1 MSQAAKTREPQ
12 YQLLLDVQ
20 KDKGVAQMGIM
31 ANEAWQQDPRRLVF
45 VLARYKFVSKMLSG
59 KDNVL
64 EVGCADAFGTRIVQ
78 QEVNKITAVDFDP
91 LFLADAQE
99 RACPDWP
106 MTLLEHDMLQGPVPG
121 QFDAAFTLDVLEHI
135 EPEDEVLFMKNIISS
150 LKPNGVLIV
159 GCPSLES
166 QVHASPQSKAGHVN
180 CKTGS
185 VFKKDLEAYF
195 ENVFLFSMNDEV
207 VHTGYHP
214 MAHYLFGLCVG
225 PIHASSI

>member
-1 MSQAAKTREPQ
+1 MNQPAKTREPQ

-20 KDKGVAQMGIM
+20 KDKGIAQMGIM

-64 EVGCADAFGTRIVQ
+64 EIGCADAFGTRIVQ
-78 QEVNKITAVDFDP
+78 QEVNKLTAVDFDP

-99 RACPDWP
+99 RVCPDWP
-106 MTLLEHDMLQGPVPG
+106 MTLLEHDMLKGPVPG

-135 EPEDEVLFMKNIISS
+135 QPKDEALFMKNIVSS
-150 LKPNGVLIV
+150 LKSNGVLIV

-180 CKTGS
+180 CKTGAT
-185 VFKKDLEAYF
+185 FKQDLEDYF

-207 VHTGYHP
+207 VHTGYTP

-225 PIHASSI
+225 PK

>member
-1 MSQAAKTREPQ
+1 MSTAAKTKEPQ

-64 EVGCADAFGTRIVQ
+64 EIGCADAFGTRIVQ
-78 QEVNKITAVDFDP
+78 QEVKQITAVDFDP
-91 LFLADAQE
+91 LFLADAKA

-106 MTLLEHDMLQGPVPG
+106 MTLLEHDMLEGPVPG

-135 EPEDEVLFMKNIISS
+135 QPENEALFMKNIVSS
-150 LKPNGVLIV
+150 LKTNGALIV

-180 CKTGS
+180 CKTGT
-185 VFKKDLEAYF
+185 VFKSDLEAYF
-195 ENVFLFSMNDEV
+195 HNVFLFSMNDEV
-207 VHTGYHP
+207 IHTGYHP

-225 PIHASSI
+225 PKGRE

>member
-1 MSQAAKTREPQ
+1 MNKAAKTREPQ

-20 KDKGVAQMGIM
+20 KNKGIAQMGIM

-59 KDNVL
+59 KSHVL
-64 EVGCADAFGTRIVQ
+64 EIGCADAFGTRLVQ
-78 QEVNKITAVDFDP
+78 QEVNHITAIDFDP
-91 LFLADAQE
+91 LFLEDARA
-99 RACPDWP
+99 RACDDWP
-106 MTLLEHDMLQGPVPG
+106 MDLLEHNMLDGPVPG
-121 QFDAAFTLDVLEHI
+121 KFDAAFTLDVLEHI
-135 EPEDEVLFMKNIISS
+135 QPEDEQVFMTNIVSS
-150 LKPNGVLIV
+150 LTKNGVLIV

-185 VFKKDLEAYF
+185 DFKHDLENYF